1 LDHNIWN
8 NGILTSHSWEPLVAT
23 KASPKGGLFMT
34 TATAS
39 TWSALRNPTFRK
51 LWIASLVSGTCVAA
65 HDTAA
70 TWVMSTLTASPFLI
84 SLMSTVASLPF
95 LIFTL
100 PAGALADMVDRRKL
114 LMLMNLW
121 LTIAASA
128 LAVLGWIHLLSTS
141 VILISVFL
149 MGIGFA
155 FAAPAWSSIV
165 PEIVSPQEL
174 RSASTLGGLQLNISG
189 ILGPALGGVWLAWRG
204 PTSVFAVNAAC
215 FLAVIVVVLQWK
227 PRLPQSSRGLENFFD
242 SFLKAIRYVRY
253 APGLQIV
260 LARNALFALFIS
272 AVPALIPVIGLKS
285 LHLSASQ
292 LGLLFTSQ
300 GIGSVAGAVVI
311 IPWLRARYSS
321 NHLIVLA
328 NALVAIVYV
337 LMAFVRQPW
346 LFFLVA
352 AMAGVG
358 WTLSASELWVAA
370 QRAMPSWV
378 RGRMSATIMMVSQGA
393 MAIGGI
399 IWGSAVTT
407 AGPAYSLLAAAALLL
422 VSLVL
427 AGPLSI
433 DFTDRLDLDP
443 APVTTASYRLL
454 YTPKPTDGPVSI
466 CVEFNVDRVRAPE
479 FVHIMREVRLIHLRN
494 GAYRWQ
500 LHKDLTCTSTY
511 RLEMTV
517 ASWNEHLMQFE
528 RMTKFDKDLLERA
541 WNFHTGETLPA
552 ERIYL
557 SLNKELYLPR

>member
-1 LDHNIWN
+1 M
-8 NGILTSHSWEPLVAT
+8 GLV
-23 KASPKGGLFMT
+23 MT
-34 TATAS
+34 TATTSTS
-39 TWSALRNPTFRK
+39 TWGALRNPTFRK
-51 LWIASLVSGTCVAA
+51 LWVASLVSGTCVAA

-70 TWVMSTLTASPFLI
+70 TWVMNTLTASPFLI
-84 SLMSTVASLPF
+84 SVMSTVASLPF

-100 PAGALADMVDRRKL
+100 PAGALADMVDRKKL
-114 LMLMNLW
+114 LVLMNLW
-121 LTIAASA
+121 LTIAAAA
-128 LAVLGWIHLLSTS
+128 LAILGWLHLLSTY

-149 MGIGFA
+149 MGVGFA
-155 FAAPAWSSIV
+155 FAAPAWTSIV

-174 RSASTLGGLQLNISG
+174 RSAATLGGLQLNISG
-189 ILGPALGGVWLAWRG
+189 ILGPAFGGVALSFVG
-204 PTSVFAVNAAC
+204 PTAVFGVNAAC
-215 FLAVIVVVLQWK
+215 FLAVIFGILQWK
-227 PRLPQSSRGLENFFD
+227 RTIPQSRRGLENFFD
-242 SFLKAIRYVRY
+242 SFIKAIRYVRH

-272 AVPALIPVIGLKS
+272 AIPALIPVIGLKS
-285 LHLSASQ
+285 LHLNASQ

-321 NHLIVLA
+321 NILIVLA
-328 NALVAIVYV
+328 NLLVAIVYV
-337 LMAFVRQPW
+337 FMAFVRQPW
-346 LFFLVA
+346 FFFVVA

-378 RGRMSATIMMVSQGA
+378 RGRMSATVMMVSQGA
-393 MAIGGI
+393 MAIGGV

-407 AGPAYSLLAAAALLL
+407 AGPAYSLLAAAALLV

-433 DFTDRLDLDP
+433 DFTDSLDLDP
-443 APVTTASYRLL
+443 AAVTPAAYKLL
-454 YTPKPTDGPVSI
+454 YTPKPNDGPVSI
-466 CVEFNVDRVRAPE
+466 CVEFNVDRVRAAE
-479 FVHIMREVRLIHLRN
+479 FVNIMREVRRIHLRN

-500 LHKDLTCTSTY
+500 LHEDLTRPNAY

-528 RMTKFDKDLLERA
+528 RMTKSDKDFLERA
-541 WNFHTGETLPA
+541 WSFHTGETLPG
-552 ERIYL
+552 ERVYL
-557 SLNKELYLPR
+557 SLNKEMY

>member
-1 LDHNIWN
+1 MN
-8 NGILTSHSWEPLVAT
+8 
-23 KASPKGGLFMT
+23 
-34 TATAS
+34 
-39 TWSALRNPTFRK
+39 
-51 LWIASLVSGTCVAA
+51 
-65 HDTAA
+65 
-70 TWVMSTLTASPFLI
+70 TLSASPFLI

-100 PAGALADMVDRRKL
+100 PAGALADMVDRKRL
-114 LMLMNLW
+114 LVLMNFW
-121 LTIAASA
+121 LTLAAAS
-128 LAVLGWIHLLSTS
+128 LAVLGWLHLLSTS

-189 ILGPALGGVWLAWRG
+189 ILGPALGGVWLSWMG
-204 PTSVFAVNAAC
+204 PISVFAVNATC
-215 FLAVIVVVLQWK
+215 FLAVILVILQWK
-227 PRLPQSSRGLENFFD
+227 PTLPQSRRGLENFFD

-321 NHLIVLA
+321 NQLIVLA

-337 LMAFVRQPW
+337 LMAFVREPW
-346 LFFLVA
+346 LFFVVA

-433 DFTDRLDLDP
+433 DFTDSLDLDP
-443 APVTTASYRLL
+443 APVTTASYKLL
-454 YTPKPTDGPVSI
+454 YTPKPKDGPVSI
-466 CVEFNVDRVRAPE
+466 CVEFNVDGVRAAE
-479 FVHIMREVRLIHLRN
+479 FVDIMREVRLIHLRN

-500 LHKDLTCTSTY
+500 LHKDLTCPNTY

-541 WNFHTGETLPA
+541 WNLHTGETLPV
-552 ERIYL
+552 ERVYL
-557 SLNKELYLPR
+557 SLNKELYQPR

>member
-1 LDHNIWN
+1 
-8 NGILTSHSWEPLVAT
+8 
-23 KASPKGGLFMT
+23 MT
-34 TATAS
+34 TATATAS

-65 HDTAA
+65 HDTTA
-70 TWVMSTLTASPFLI
+70 TWVMNTLSASPFLI

-100 PAGALADMVDRRKL
+100 PAGALADMVDRKRL
-114 LMLMNLW
+114 LVLMNFW
-121 LTIAASA
+121 LTLAAAS
-128 LAVLGWIHLLSTS
+128 LAVLGWLHLLSTS

-189 ILGPALGGVWLAWRG
+189 ILGPALGGVWLSWMG
-204 PTSVFAVNAAC
+204 PISVFAVNATC
-215 FLAVIVVVLQWK
+215 FLAVILVILQWK
-227 PRLPQSSRGLENFFD
+227 PTLPQSRRGLENFFD

-321 NHLIVLA
+321 NQLIVLA

-337 LMAFVRQPW
+337 LMAFVREPW
-346 LFFLVA
+346 LFFVVA

-433 DFTDRLDLDP
+433 DFTDSLDLDP
-443 APVTTASYRLL
+443 APVTTASYKLL
-454 YTPKPTDGPVSI
+454 YTPKPKDGPVSI
-466 CVEFNVDRVRAPE
+466 CVEFNVDGVRAAE
-479 FVHIMREVRLIHLRN
+479 FVDIMREVRLIHLRN

-500 LHKDLTCTSTY
+500 LHKDLTCPNTY

-541 WNFHTGETLPA
+541 WNLHTGETLPV
-552 ERIYL
+552 ERVYL
-557 SLNKELYLPR
+557 SLNKELYQPR

>member
-1 LDHNIWN
+1 
-8 NGILTSHSWEPLVAT
+8 
-23 KASPKGGLFMT
+23 MT

-65 HDTAA
+65 HDTTA

-128 LAVLGWIHLLSTS
+128 LAVLGWIHFLSTS

-155 FAAPAWSSIV
+155 FAAPAWSSMV

-189 ILGPALGGVWLAWRG
+189 ILGPALGGVWLAWMG
-204 PTSVFAVNAAC
+204 PTSVFAVNAVC
-215 FLAVIVVVLQWK
+215 FLAVILVVLQWN
-227 PRLPQSSRGLENFFD
+227 PTLPQSRRGLENFFD

-285 LHLSASQ
+285 LHLGASQ

-433 DFTDRLDLDP
+433 DFTDNLDLDP
-443 APVTTASYRLL
+443 APVTAASYRLL

-466 CVEFNVDRVRAPE
+466 CVEFNVDRVRAAE

-500 LHKDLTCTSTY
+500 LHKDLTCTNTY

-528 RMTKFDKDLLERA
+528 RMTKFDKDLLEKA
-541 WNFHTGETLPA
+541 WSFHTGETMPA

>member
-1 LDHNIWN
+1 
-8 NGILTSHSWEPLVAT
+8 
-23 KASPKGGLFMT
+23 MT

-39 TWSALRNPTFRK
+39 TWTALRNPIFRK

-70 TWVMSTLTASPFLI
+70 TWVMNTLTASPFLI

-100 PAGALADMVDRRKL
+100 PAGALADMVDRKKL
-114 LMLMNLW
+114 LVVMNLW
-121 LTIAASA
+121 LAMAASA
-128 LAVLGWIHLLSTS
+128 LALLGWIHLLNTY

-149 MGIGFA
+149 IGVGFA
-155 FAAPAWSSIV
+155 FAAPAWTSIV

-174 RSASTLGGLQLNISG
+174 RSAGTLGGLQLNISG
-189 ILGPALGGVWLAWRG
+189 ILGPALGGVALSLIGSTA
-204 PTSVFAVNAAC
+204 VFAANAVC
-215 FLAVIVVVLQWK
+215 FLAVILVILQWK
-227 PRLPQSSRGLENFFD
+227 RTLPQSKRGLESFFD

-253 APGLQIV
+253 APLLQVV

-272 AVPALIPVIGLKS
+272 AIPALIPVIGLKA
-285 LHLSASQ
+285 LHLNASQ

-300 GIGSVAGAVVI
+300 GVGSVAGAVVI
-311 IPWLRARYSS
+311 IPWLRSRYSS
-321 NHLIVLA
+321 NVLIVLA
-328 NALVAIVYV
+328 NLLVAIVYV
-337 LMAFVRQPW
+337 LMAFVRVPW
-346 LFFLVA
+346 LFFAVA
-352 AMAGVG
+352 GMAGVG

-378 RGRMSATIMMVSQGA
+378 RGRMSATVIMVSQGA
-393 MAIGGI
+393 MAIGGV

-407 AGPAYSLLAAAALLL
+407 VGPAYTLIAAAALLL

-433 DFTDRLDLDP
+433 DFTGSLDLDP
-443 APVTTASYRLL
+443 APVTSASYKLL

-466 CVEFNVDRVRAPE
+466 CVEFNVGRGRAAE
-479 FVHIMREVRLIHLRN
+479 FVNIMREVRLLHLRN

-500 LHKDLTCTSTY
+500 LHKDLSYPNTY

-517 ASWNEHLMQFE
+517 PSWNEHLMQLE
-528 RMTKFDKDLLERA
+528 RMTKSDKEFLEKA
-541 WNFHTGETLPA
+541 WSFHTGETPPV

-557 SLNKELYLPR
+557 SLNKELH

>member
-1 LDHNIWN
+1 
-8 NGILTSHSWEPLVAT
+8 
-23 KASPKGGLFMT
+23 MT
-34 TATAS
+34 TATSS
-39 TWSALRNPTFRK
+39 TWSALRNPTFRN
-51 LWIASLVSGTCVAA
+51 LWIGSLVSGTCVAA
-65 HDTAA
+65 HDMAA
-70 TWVMSTLTASPFLI
+70 TWVMNTLTASPFLL

-100 PAGALADMVDRRKL
+100 PAGALADMVDRKKL
-114 LMLMNLW
+114 LVVMNLW
-121 LTIAASA
+121 LTVAAAS
-128 LAVLGWIHLLSTS
+128 LAVLGRLHFLNTS
-141 VILISVFL
+141 VILFSVFL
-149 MGIGFA
+149 MGVGFA
-155 FAAPAWSSIV
+155 FAAPAWASSV
-165 PEIVSPQEL
+165 PEIVFPEEL
-174 RSASTLGGLQLNISG
+174 RSAATLGGLQMNISG
-189 ILGPALGGVWLAWRG
+189 IVGPALGGVALSLIG
-204 PTSVFAVNAAC
+204 PTLVFALNALC
-215 FLAVIVVVLQWK
+215 FFVVISCILQWK
-227 PRLPQSSRGLENFFD
+227 RTQPQSKRGLESFFD

-253 APGLQIV
+253 APGFQIV

-272 AVPALIPVIGLKS
+272 AIPALIPVIGLKS
-285 LHLSASQ
+285 LHLNASQ

-321 NHLIVLA
+321 NVLIVLA
-328 NALVAIVYV
+328 NLLVAVVYV
-337 LMAFVRQPW
+337 LMAFVREPW
-346 LFFLVA
+346 LFFAVA

-378 RGRMSATIMMVSQGA
+378 RGRMSATVMMVSQGA
-393 MAIGGI
+393 MAIGGV

-433 DFTDRLDLDP
+433 DFTDNLDLDP

-528 RMTKFDKDLLERA
+528 RMTKFDKDLLEKA
-541 WNFHTGETLPA
+541 WSFHTGETMPA

-557 SLNKELYLPR
+557 SLNKDLHQRR